1 MKSVFSG
8 FIGLFTRNWGLKIL
22 ALALAIVIYHSLK
35 PSATDKTGRAETQHD
50 RTLFQSR

>member
-1 MKSVFSG
+1 MKNAVF
-8 FIGLFTRNWGLKIL
+8 IVLGLFTRNWGLKLL

-35 PSATDKTGRAETQHD
+35 PAEGTHQKNND